1 MGKEISE
8 NNYYRRGAKAMS
20 PKSDETEKYFD
31 LIPVYT
37 DEKYKDRCVFCNA
50 VQNDMFVLHGK
61 SVCCRCLSEFKEK

>member
-1 MGKEISE
+1 
-8 NNYYRRGAKAMS
+8 MS

-37 DEKYKDRCVFCNA
+37 DEEYKDRCVFCNA